1 MKLKLFYLFFL
12 LVNVCFA
19 QKKWTLEDCL
29 VHASENNINIKQ
41 SKLNTIYSKNDYL
54 QSKINLLPT
63 INANASQSLNFGRNI
78 DPYTNLFTLNK
89 VRYNNLGANSNFV
102 LFSGFQKIN
111 NIKKNSYDYLASKF
125 DSEKIANDISINII
139 TAFLQLLYLKELE
152 KVHLDKISLSLLQV
166 DRIEKMVEVGRLPKG
181 DFLQTESQLAQE
193 ELQLVNV
200 KNELDLAN
208 LNLKQLLDLEMAVEF
223 DIVDPD
229 IDIDDN
235 FLIQSSDTIY
245 KSAYNNLPN
254 IKSAI
259 NRLKSSQKSLAIAKG
274 ARSPQIIISGS
285 LGTGYSDDSKLI
297 NLNDGS
303 VNEYPSNQ
311 QLKDNFNQTVSIS
324 VSLPIFNGF
333 QVYNSISQSK
343 IALLQAEYSL
353 KLEENKLRKE
363 IEQANTDALA
373 SHKKYL
379 ANKKSVLS
387 LIESFRYTEEKYD
400 MGIVSTHEYNE
411 SKNRLFQ
418 SEADLIQAKYDYIF
432 KIKILDFYLG
442 NKLTF

>member
-152 KVHLDKISLSLLQV
+152 KVHLDKISLSL
-166 DRIEKMVEVGRLPKG
+166 
-181 DFLQTESQLAQE
+181 
-193 ELQLVNV
+193 
-200 KNELDLAN
+200 
-208 LNLKQLLDLEMAVEF
+208 
-223 DIVDPD
+223 
-229 IDIDDN
+229 
-235 FLIQSSDTIY
+235 
-245 KSAYNNLPN
+245 
-254 IKSAI
+254 
-259 NRLKSSQKSLAIAKG
+259 
-274 ARSPQIIISGS
+274 
-285 LGTGYSDDSKLI
+285 
-297 NLNDGS
+297 
-303 VNEYPSNQ
+303 
-311 QLKDNFNQTVSIS
+311 
-324 VSLPIFNGF
+324 
-333 QVYNSISQSK
+333 
-343 IALLQAEYSL
+343 
-353 KLEENKLRKE
+353 
-363 IEQANTDALA
+363 
-373 SHKKYL
+373 
-379 ANKKSVLS
+379 
-387 LIESFRYTEEKYD
+387 
-400 MGIVSTHEYNE
+400 
-411 SKNRLFQ
+411 
-418 SEADLIQAKYDYIF
+418 
-432 KIKILDFYLG
+432 
-442 NKLTF
+442 